1 MKELPVNFDLDEMQ
15 KAMASR
21 SVELPDDIA
30 DVDAFDLWL
39 EQFKTED
46 DVNDWFNQRDSTD
59 YVDIPDHID
68 TAEQFVEWVR
78 SLPVDKPTQG
88 E

>member
-1 MKELPVNFDLDEMQ
+1 MKEPPFNFDLDEMQ
-15 KAMASR
+15 KAMASG

-68 TAEQFVEWVR
+68 TAEQFVEWIH